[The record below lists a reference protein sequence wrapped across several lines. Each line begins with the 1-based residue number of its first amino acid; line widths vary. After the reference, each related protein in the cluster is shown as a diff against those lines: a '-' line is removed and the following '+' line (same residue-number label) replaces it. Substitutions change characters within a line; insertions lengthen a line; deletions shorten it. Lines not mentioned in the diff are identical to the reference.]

1 MFVFLEFSPKLKKV
15 RNEGTTYIWI
25 MSEDNLISPGDIVNT
40 VYAQRIK
47 ILREKCD
54 KTGDDPQGWI
64 EATKKDLRKMV
75 AEMMDEDRKLYE
87 RKMNDVNIIKLKY
100 NQLWKELHPDKECP
114 TYDESFPLLL
124 ALRTYEEE
132 YNRLKEQHTK
142 LLEREPE
149 IRREE
154 QELCNE
160 LNEKPLDLNKNTLLI
175 TCMSFITTHILELRE
190 KKAKH
195 IEKLNN
201 IVSTLKEFE
210 ELYGWKRPTIETMV
224 GRLLNIDDVS
234 KFSLT
239 KEAIELIE
247 KEFSEISSQ
256 VRNAEQKFEQ
266 SQNVLKDLIRKHRSL
281 KPTSEAI
288 VKYQQCR
295 LSILTDLTAEVD
307 RYKEHAMD
315 KLTLEIMKAR
325 ERIHFIL
332 DKLSV
337 GQVDSDPKYSIL
349 NEDEFTEDLHYMHE
363 ELLQE
368 LEAQYETNK
377 AMYEQI
383 ESWNILF
390 REYQDFEKTS
400 TNPDRFYIRGYS
412 AITES
417 KTRKRLEHQLK
428 ECELKLQSFNED
440 YQRKN
445 NDQEFKI
452 NGLSVMSYVAQAK
465 EDYQKSKVRD
475 HRNPKNNS
483 TSSSSTALSSGPSTQ
498 ISRTPLKTKQPYV
511 VSTPNHRTG
520 FCSTVKR
527 FETNSKSNSRTP
539 LTSSISSRKIVASTP
554 GYSAIKTRSQKNNN
568 SGITS
573 TAKTAKM
580 KRCIDFDGASSATP
594 LKQRHLVHKVVDTL
608 KETDENNKRNE
619 SLSFN
624 FDNRSVHNSKST
636 VAVRKMATRQNQ
648 KKNQPT
654 PSRAKK

>member
-1 MFVFLEFSPKLKKV
+1 
-15 RNEGTTYIWI
+15 
-25 MSEDNLISPGDIVNT
+25 MSENNLISPGDIVNT

-47 ILREKCD
+47 SLREKCD
-54 KTGDDPQGWI
+54 KTDDDPQEWI
-64 EATKKDLRKMV
+64 EATKKDPRKMV

-114 TYDESFPLLL
+114 TYNESFLVLL
-124 ALRTYEEE
+124 ALRAYEEE
-132 YNRLKEQHTK
+132 YNRLKKQHTK

-149 IRREE
+149 IRRKE

-160 LNEKPLDLNKNTLLI
+160 LNEKPLDLNKNTLLV
-175 TCMSFITTHILELRE
+175 TCMSFIITHILELRE

-210 ELYGWKRPTIETMV
+210 ELYGWERPTIETMV

-256 VRNAEQKFEQ
+256 VRNAVQKFKQ
-266 SQNVLKDLIRKHRSL
+266 SQNILKDLIRKHRSL

-288 VKYQQCR
+288 VKYQECR
-295 LSILTDLTAEVD
+295 LSILTDV
-307 RYKEHAMD
+307 K
-315 KLTLEIMKAR
+315 IMKAR

-337 GQVDSDPKYSIL
+337 EQVDSDLKYSIL
-349 NEDEFTEDLHYMHE
+349 NEDEFTEDLHYMHD

-377 AMYEQI
+377 AMYDQI

-428 ECELKLQSFNED
+428 ERELKLQSFNED

-445 NDQEFKI
+445 HDQEFKI
-452 NGLSVMSYVAQAK
+452 NGLRVMSYVAQAK
-465 EDYQKSKVRD
+465 ENYQKSKVRD
-475 HRNPKNNS
+475 QRGTIGYILKKK
-483 TSSSSTALSSGPSTQ
+483 SSLQRKVEIQNLNFLAFFKIQ
-498 ISRTPLKTKQPYV
+498 ISQFGDDKLVFDEPEMDSVQKGVSGLYIVKWKDDKERNTNFEKELVKSIEEFEEIKQG
-511 VSTPNHRTG
+511 T
-520 FCSTVKR
+520 
-527 FETNSKSNSRTP
+527 
-539 LTSSISSRKIVASTP
+539 II
-554 GYSAIKTRSQKNNN
+554 I
-568 SGITS
+568 
-573 TAKTAKM
+573 
-580 KRCIDFDGASSATP
+580 
-594 LKQRHLVHKVVDTL
+594 
-608 KETDENNKRNE
+608 
-619 SLSFN
+619 LS
-624 FDNRSVHNSKST
+624 
-636 VAVRKMATRQNQ
+636 
-648 KKNQPT
+648 
-654 PSRAKK
+654 